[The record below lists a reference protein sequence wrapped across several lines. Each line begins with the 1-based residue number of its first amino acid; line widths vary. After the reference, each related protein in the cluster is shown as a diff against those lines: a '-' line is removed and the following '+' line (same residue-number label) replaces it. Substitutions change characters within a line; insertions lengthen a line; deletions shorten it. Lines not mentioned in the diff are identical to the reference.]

1 MVCPSAG
8 PTSPPRTSR
17 SSPSHLAGIPH
28 PVRLDSWGTARL
40 GLSYRKNFIACVL
53 EKKPFETVAEVAR
66 RNDTRGRT
74 SRINPIPLDHDPE
87 RKSSQEPVYV
97 GERGMSRR
105 PGRAKDRIIRFR
117 LVRPGT

>member
-74 SRINPIPLDHDPE
+74 SRINPIPLDHDPG
-87 RKSSQEPVYV
+87 RKRSQQPADV
-97 GERGMSRR
+97 GEREVYRVIG
-105 PGRAKDRIIRFR
+105 K
-117 LVRPGT
+117 